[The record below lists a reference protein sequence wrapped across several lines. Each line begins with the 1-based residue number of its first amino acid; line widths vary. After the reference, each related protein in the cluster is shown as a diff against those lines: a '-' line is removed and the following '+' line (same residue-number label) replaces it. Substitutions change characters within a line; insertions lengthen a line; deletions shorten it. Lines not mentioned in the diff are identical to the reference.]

1 MGFIPS
7 ATALAQVT
15 TIPGGTALK
24 GGGGLRS
31 DDAPAEHM
39 NQTKQIALGGVL
51 AALAVVI
58 LLLGGIIPI
67 GTYLAPMLASLPLL
81 VLSEALS
88 KSLCLGWYAV
98 TAILGAT
105 LCPDKETA
113 FVFVFLGWYPLA
125 KPALDRLPKLPRMGA
140 KLLLFNLAAAALYA
154 LLILVF
160 RLEALAREARATGL
174 PMLLLLLALGNLCF
188 FLYDLLLKR
197 LSLLYRGRQNRHKK

>member
-1 MGFIPS
+1 
-7 ATALAQVT
+7 
-15 TIPGGTALK
+15 
-24 GGGGLRS
+24 
-31 DDAPAEHM
+31 M